1 MTVKRVLAIIAL
13 CGWGALIALT
23 VIFAFVDS
31 RVTNAA
37 FKWLIAADI
46 ILPVLIW
53 VLMMIGKRVRN
64 TRKDN
69 DQNR

>member
-13 CGWGALIALT
+13 CGWGVLIALT
-23 VIFAFVDS
+23 VIFAFIDS
-31 RVTNAA
+31 RVTNTA

-53 VLMMIGKRVRN
+53 VLMMIVRHIRK
-64 TRKDN
+64 TRDE
-69 DQNR
+69 NRRE